1 MFNMFKKFRVIS
13 YLVFAYIIINLGMN
27 QYKDV
32 KQKIIQN
39 APKEEKIDAQKDLK
53 DIPNISDIPLQPSAE
68 KDQSL
73 IEAGVQG
80 FVKNALQTKEGQAL
94 LKQYISQIPKGCVEG
109 VDPLKFPEE
118 QVVIKDIKPGYGNIA
133 ECGQD
138 IEIKYYNLPKHLASK
153 NEQKLKYRLGENVMN
168 SQIEAGVIGMK
179 ERGVRK
185 ITILPNNPKLQPITY
200 EYELLKSSP
209 STPISRGKLQVFDKK
224 IGNGNLARCGDIV
237 RIKYSIARIDGKRI
251 FNSEM
256 QEVKIGERQ
265 IPFGISKA
273 ILYMK
278 HGGARVVLMPPELL
292 KSFEKTNKPFI
303 KEGILPENEVTIFEI
318 EMLN

>member
-1 MFNMFKKFRVIS
+1 MFNMFKKLRVIS
-13 YLVFAYIIINLGMN
+13 YLVFAYIIISLGVN
-27 QYKDV
+27 QYNDV
-32 KQKIIQN
+32 KQKIVQN
-39 APKEEKIDAQKDLK
+39 TPKEEKIEAQKDLK
-53 DIPNISDIPLQPSAE
+53 DIPNISDIPLQPSGE

-94 LKQYISQIPKGCVEG
+94 LKQFINQIPKGCVEG
-109 VDPLKFPEE
+109 VDPLKFPDE
-118 QVVIKDIKPGYGNIA
+118 QVVIKDIKPGYGSA
-133 ECGQD
+133 VECGQD

-153 NEQKLKYRLGENVMN
+153 NEQKLKYRLGENVMH

-185 ITILPNNPKLQPITY
+185 ITLIPNDPKIQPTSY

-209 STPISRGKLQVFDKK
+209 PTPLSRSKLQVFDKK
-224 IGNGNLARCGDIV
+224 IGNGSLVRCGNIV
-237 RIKYSIARIDGKRI
+237 RIKYNITRIDGQRI

-256 QEVKIGERQ
+256 QEVKIGDRK

-273 ILYMK
+273 MLYMK
-278 HGGARVVLMPPELL
+278 LGGVRVVLMPPELL
-292 KSFEKTNKPFI
+292 KPLEKTNKPFI
-303 KEGILPENEVTIFEI
+303 KEGILPENEITIFEI
-318 EMLN
+318 EMLS